1 METIDRLHPIVL
13 GPSDIEGAMA
23 LVAEAG
29 WNQVPADWRLMGVP
43 GGAVGLR
50 AEDGTLVATAL
61 ALPYP
66 PDFGWIS
73 MVLVTGAYRRQ
84 GLATALLRDRI
95 EWLRERNLVPILDA
109 TEFGAAV
116 YARIGFEAKERFT
129 RWEGQGGGSGS
140 FSDFV
145 RPAGPEDHAWILALD
160 TAVAGADRSILIGDL
175 LDRPGS
181 RCWVS
186 RSGEA
191 GFAIARTG
199 RRATQVGPMVAADE
213 AMAVDL
219 LGAALAGVEG
229 PVFLDAV
236 DARSVLADFI
246 RAKGLVRQRGF
257 VRMSLGKTFDF
268 DGNGRAMVI
277 AGPEYG

>member
-1 METIDRLHPIVL
+1 
-13 GPSDIEGAMA
+13 MA

-29 WNQVPADWRLMGVP
+29 WNQVPADWRGMGVP

-66 PDFGWIS
+66 PDFGWVS

-84 GLATALLRDRI
+84 GLATALLRGRI
-95 EWLRERNLVPILDA
+95 DWLRERNLVPILDA
-109 TEFGAAV
+109 TELGAPV
-116 YARIGFEAKERFT
+116 YARIGFEAGERFT
-129 RWEGQGGGSGS
+129 RWEGRGDGSDAPTDS
-140 FSDFV
+140 A
-145 RPAGPEDHAWILALD
+145 RLAGPEDRAWILALD
-160 TAVAGADRSILIGDL
+160 HAVFGADRSAVLEDL

-181 RCWVS
+181 RCWAP

-199 RRATQVGPMVAADE
+199 RRATQIGPLVAADE
-213 AMAVDL
+213 AMAIDL
-219 LGAALAGVEG
+219 LGAALAGIEG
-229 PVFLDAV
+229 PVFLDAA

-257 VRMSLGKTFDF
+257 VRMSLGEKFDF